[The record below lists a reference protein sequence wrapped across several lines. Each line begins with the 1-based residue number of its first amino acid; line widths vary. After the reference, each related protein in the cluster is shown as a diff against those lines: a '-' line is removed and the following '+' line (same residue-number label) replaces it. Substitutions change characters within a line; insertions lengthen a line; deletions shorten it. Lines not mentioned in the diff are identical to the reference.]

1 MSLPRL
7 SRRQQAG
14 LAVALAI
21 LLWAPTTLSHGDVP
35 VVTGHSTFYDGD
47 TFSPCLGSIAGI
59 MRHRVMWFNNQV
71 LAETYGGTGTFI
83 WVTEQGAPDPRK
95 ERELYTE
102 GVFYDFVDPNGAH
115 WHVEELFYDIVTE
128 TNVVAGVDQTGAYP
142 EPYVKNASLAKQ
154 RTMVWVVELAPRPIF
169 DEFAGADPHTYYNF
183 LVLVDTCKLGFNDV
197 PNPPWIENHD
207 TAEELSDKHGH
218 ENGEDAHTHEAY
230 MMDIWVG
237 KRPTAVIPYGVSV
250 DGAEW
255 TTEWAYQESAGTA
268 NEQSGGAY
276 GYATEEAA
284 DDATGDQS
292 TLGDLAP

>member
-21 LLWAPTTLSHGDVP
+21 LLWAPSGLTHGQP
-35 VVTGHSTFYDGD
+35 LVTGHSTFYDGD

-71 LAETYGGTGTFI
+71 LAETYGGAGTFI

-95 ERELYTE
+95 SVTLYTD

-115 WHVEELFYDIVTE
+115 WHVEELYYDVT
-128 TNVVAGVDQTGAYP
+128 TGVSNNIEVDEGPPVEVRGSEVGTYA
-142 EPYVKNASLAKQ
+142 E
-154 RTMVWVVELAPRPIF
+154 RTMVWVVELAARPIF

-183 LVLVDTCKLGFNDV
+183 LVLVDTCKLHSNEIDSYVGV
-197 PNPPWIENHD
+197 EEHETP
-207 TAEELSDKHGH
+207 TELSDKYGH
-218 ENGEDAHTHEAY
+218 ENGEEAHSHETY
-230 MMDIWVG
+230 QMDIWVG
-237 KRPTAVIPYGVSV
+237 KRPINVVPRGVSV

-276 GYATEEAA
+276 GYATE
-284 DDATGDQS
+284 DQS